1 MASTQQSIDNQIH
14 GVMQTLENDI
24 LLGKIFDGL
33 GLLLLIDAN
42 ILSPRQ
48 IAKKITSYSINPST
62 GVGYTDQ
69 ELNLIYYGQ
78 DLTQVYPEYQ
88 IPFQDEQEYMV
99 NFDGN
104 PVDIR
109 DQVKDKIHEIIR
121 ETRKELMN
129 FEIQLK
135 HLISNIPRAITQ
147 AVTSILSVTTPQ
159 VTLPPLPMIVSNP
172 AATAQVAGNLHN
184 TALVIRKIV
193 LEAIL
198 AIKIFS
204 TLPKLT
210 VGESFNANI
219 LIPQV
224 LPNTSLNRA
233 KPIKVPINFSV
244 PQIPKIKFLL
254 SDTILNLFYDVLSII
269 LSILQFAA
277 DIVVAL
283 DTLAVALETA
293 TAALNGSLSTLLAE
307 QASLYAMQNGISQV
321 IGNLKSTLPAGVKL
335 SSPKNIPSPNPVN
348 YSDSSSGQPGNQ
360 SGNSG
365 SQSETGA
372 ALLTN
377 TSNEATNTI
386 NQASSVTASLPQTIL
401 SAYTY
406 DKSGNPQLYATFSN
420 FIFTGQLGIQLGSD
434 KSNLVISA
442 R

>member
-360 SGNSG
+360 SGNS
-365 SQSETGA
+365 
-372 ALLTN
+372 
-377 TSNEATNTI
+377 
-386 NQASSVTASLPQTIL
+386 
-401 SAYTY
+401 
-406 DKSGNPQLYATFSN
+406 
-420 FIFTGQLGIQLGSD
+420 
-434 KSNLVISA
+434 
-442 R
+442 